1 MGVSILV
8 VLVKFVN
15 FFFCFSS
22 LKEEV
27 RLLFGAALSYGGCN
41 TLDKL
46 KHL

>member
-1 MGVSILV
+1 MGVSISV
-8 VLVKFVN
+8 ALVKFVT
-15 FFFCFSS
+15 FLFCFSS

-27 RLLFGAALSYGGCN
+27 RLLFAAALSYGGCN